1 MKSKVIP
8 IPIYG
13 GKLIVIVSK
22 DINLIAKKYK
32 LTVDVSNFGAFT
44 FKDTS
49 KYRNY
54 IMALEDGW
62 RTNVVHELVHVVN
75 YIYLDCAMQLDRNND
90 EPQAYLMGWL
100 YHEIDKF
107 LKEVET
113 KSE

>member
-1 MKSKVIP
+1 MRKLTID

-22 DINLIAKKYK
+22 DITLIAKKYK
-32 LTVDVSNFGAFT
+32 LTVEASNFGAFT

-54 IMALEDGW
+54 IIVLEDDW
-62 RTNVVHELVHVVN
+62 RANVVHELVHVVN
-75 YIYLDCAMQLDRNND
+75 HIYLDCAMQLDRHND

-100 YHEIDKF
+100 FDKIDKF
-107 LKEVET
+107 LKEKNF

>member
-1 MKSKVIP
+1 MESKTIN

-22 DINLIAKKYK
+22 DIALIAKKYK

-44 FKDTS
+44 FKDKF

-54 IMALEDGW
+54 IMVLEDDW
-62 RTNVVHELVHVVN
+62 RSNVVHELVHIVN
-75 YIYLDCAMQLDRNND
+75 HIYLDCAMQLDRHND

-100 YHEIDKF
+100 YEEIDKF
-107 LKEVET
+107 LKTMKE
-113 KSE
+113 